1 LDTVSFDLPIRDL
14 RKMIIPLLDTT
25 GVWDE
30 ETFHVMLNAYESRA
44 PLTDEQKQVMFIDM
58 LFPYEL
64 YDVIREKYVR
74 KSALPKEELESA
86 FEYERIK
93 ANALQQLI

>member
-1 LDTVSFDLPIRDL
+1 
-14 RKMIIPLLDTT
+14 
-25 GVWDE
+25 E
-30 ETFHVMLNAYESRA
+30 ETFHVMLNAYESSS

-58 LFPYEL
+58 LFTYEL

-74 KSALPKEELESA
+74 KSALPKDELESA

-93 ANALQQLI
+93 ATALKQLIYDIISPAYRGGG

>member
-1 LDTVSFDLPIRDL
+1 
-14 RKMIIPLLDTT
+14 
-25 GVWDE
+25 
-30 ETFHVMLNAYESRA
+30 MLNAYESRA
-44 PLTDEQKQVMFIDM
+44 PLTEEQKQVMFIDM

-93 ANALQQLI
+93 SNALQQLI